1 MHLKNIVTAGKPLKE
16 AAKSLIM
23 IHGRGADA
31 HDILSL
37 AAHLNVAGFALLA
50 PQATNSTWYPHSFLV
65 PAEQNQPWLGSALV
79 LIKDLVQDINNQGI
93 ITENIYILGFSQ
105 GACLALEFTARNAM
119 RYGGVIALTGGLI
132 GKNIDR
138 TNYYGDYHGTP
149 VFIGTGNRDP
159 HVPLER
165 VNESAGIL
173 EEMNARVTLQVYEG
187 KPHNVSQEE
196 IEEVNRIFFK
206 TY

>member
-16 AAKSLIM
+16 AGKALIM
-23 IHGRGADA
+23 LHGRGAGAD
-31 HDILSL
+31 DILSL
-37 AAHLNVAGFALLA
+37 AVHLNVTDFALLA

-79 LIKDLVQDINNQGI
+79 LVKDLVQDVKAQGI
-93 ITENIYILGFSQ
+93 DTENIYLLGFSQ
-105 GACLALEFTARNAM
+105 GACLALEFTARFAT

-132 GKNIDR
+132 GKDIDR
-138 TNYYGDYHGTP
+138 TNYSGDFDGSP

-206 TY
+206 T

>member
-1 MHLKNIVTAGKPLKE
+1 MHLKNIVTAGKPLSDATK
-16 AAKSLIM
+16 ALIM

-37 AAHLNVAGFALLA
+37 AAHLNVSDFALLA

-65 PAEQNQPWLGSALV
+65 PVEQNQPWLGSALV
-79 LIKDLVQDINNQGI
+79 LIKDLVQNIKDQGI
-93 ITENIYILGFSQ
+93 DHENIYILGFSQ
-105 GACLALEFTARNAM
+105 GACLALEFTARNAA

-132 GKNIDR
+132 GMNIDR
-138 TNYYGDYHGTP
+138 TNYYGDYDGTP
-149 VFIGTGNRDP
+149 VFMGAGNRDP

-165 VNESAGIL
+165 VNESAAIL
-173 EEMNARVTLQVYEG
+173 EEMNARVNLQVYEG

-196 IEEVNRIFFK
+196 IEEVNRIFFN
-206 TY
+206 T

>member
-1 MHLKNIVTAGKPLKE
+1 MHLKNIVSAGKPLKE
-16 AAKSLIM
+16 AGKALIL
-23 IHGRGADA
+23 IHGRGAGAD
-31 HDILSL
+31 DILSL
-37 AAHLNVAGFALLA
+37 ATHLNVPDFALLA

-65 PAEQNQPWLGSALV
+65 PVEQNQPWLGSALV
-79 LIKDLVQDINNQGI
+79 LVKDLVQEIKEQGI
-93 ITENIYILGFSQ
+93 ASENIYILGFSQ
-105 GACLALEFTARNAM
+105 GACMALELTARNAT

-138 TNYYGDYHGTP
+138 TNYSGDFNGTP
-149 VFIGTGNRDP
+149 VFIGTGNYDP

-173 EEMNARVTLQVYEG
+173 EEMNARVTLRVYEG

-196 IEEVNRIFFK
+196 IDEVNRIFFK
-206 TY
+206 TK

>member
-1 MHLKNIVTAGKPLKE
+1 MHLKNIVSAGKPLKE
-16 AAKSLIM
+16 AGKALIL
-23 IHGRGADA
+23 IHGRGAGA

-37 AAHLNVAGFALLA
+37 TAHLNISDFALLA

-65 PAEQNQPWLGSALV
+65 PVEQNQPWLGSALV
-79 LIKDLVQDINNQGI
+79 LIKNLVQDINEHGI
-93 ITENIYILGFSQ
+93 AAENIYILGFSQ
-105 GACLALEFTARNAM
+105 GACLALEFTARNAT

-138 TNYYGDYHGTP
+138 TNYYGDYDGTP

-165 VNESAGIL
+165 VNESAAIL
-173 EEMNARVTLQVYEG
+173 KEMNARVTLQVFEG

-196 IEEVNRIFFK
+196 IEKVNKLFF
-206 TY
+206 YI